1 MSGASLTATAS
12 TLASLLAILFALAG
26 AVWLAKRLRG
36 RLPGGGAHASAA
48 ISIISSRPLGGM
60 HSLII
65 AEADGQRFLIG
76 LSRGQITT
84 IGRLNRND

>member
-1 MSGASLTATAS
+1 MSGASLTATSS

-26 AVWLAKRLRG
+26 AAWLAKRLRG
-36 RLPGGGAHASAA
+36 RLPGGGAHSNAA
-48 ISIISSRPLGGM
+48 ISIVSSRPLGGM